1 MLLASFPDDPLT
13 FLFSFSFYLLL
24 NIFGCCDAN
33 TTDLRGIFLF
43 HCKKKKK
50 KKDQMTGSTAVKNP
64 NSNFLKIVSVIME
77 LSAGKVLKSS
87 NAMIFFFFSNEETEL

>member
-1 MLLASFPDDPLT
+1 
-13 FLFSFSFYLLL
+13 
-24 NIFGCCDAN
+24 
-33 TTDLRGIFLF
+33 
-43 HCKKKKK
+43 
-50 KKDQMTGSTAVKNP
+50 MTGSTAVKNP